1 MKYLSVI
8 AVLITVAGCA
18 TSQSPVSQVDM
29 AAADAVEFMRPYE
42 LSRNDV
48 SFVSLGRVEG
58 ESCQTNIFSDKPTQQ
73 EALLRMKV
81 AAAALG
87 ANRLILRSCEQGQTD
102 SCRARWVCTGDA
114 HQLQPLQ

>member
-8 AVLITVAGCA
+8 AVLFTVAGCA
-18 TSQSPVSQVDM
+18 TNQSPVGQVDM
-29 AAADAVEFMRPYE
+29 VAADSVEFMRPYE

-48 SFVSLGRVEG
+48 SFVSLGRVQG
-58 ESCQTNIFSDKPTQQ
+58 ESCQANMFSEKPTQQ

-87 ANRLILRSCEQGQTD
+87 ANRVILRSCEQDQTD
-102 SCRARWVCTGDA
+102 DCRARWICSGDA
-114 HQLQPLQ
+114 HQAQPLQ